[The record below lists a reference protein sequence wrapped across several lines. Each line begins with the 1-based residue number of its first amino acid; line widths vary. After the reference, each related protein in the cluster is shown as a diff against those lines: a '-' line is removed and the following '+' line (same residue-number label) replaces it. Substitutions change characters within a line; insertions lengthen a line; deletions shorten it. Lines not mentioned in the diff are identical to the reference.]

1 MSLELVLACAA
12 FAFVTS
18 VTPGP
23 NNIMLLASGVNF
35 GVRRTLPHI
44 LGISTGMI
52 ILLLAVGL
60 GLNQV
65 FVRYPDLYGALQLVG
80 GAYLLYLAWKIAS
93 AGAPDP
99 DSLSRSKPFSFIQA
113 AAFQWVNPKAWVMAL
128 GAITSFVPQH
138 DFIHNMLLVAGL
150 FALINGP
157 SCSLWVITGSLLRRA
172 LQSPRTLRLF
182 NGGMAILLVLSLYPI
197 LLRS

>member
-1 MSLELVLACAA
+1 MTLELMLACAA

-35 GVRRTLPHI
+35 GVRRTLPHV

-52 ILLLAVGL
+52 ILLLSVGL
-60 GLNQV
+60 GLNQL
-65 FVRYPDLYGALQLVG
+65 FLLYPALYSVLQIAG
-80 GAYLLYLAWKIAS
+80 SAYLLYLAWKIAT

-99 DSLSRSKPFSFIQA
+99 DAVSRSKPLSFIQA

-128 GAITSFVPQH
+128 GAITTFVPQQN
-138 DFIHNMLLVAGL
+138 FVYNMLVVAGL

-157 SCSLWVITGSLLRRA
+157 SCSLWAIAGSLLRRA

-197 LLRS
+197 LLRP